1 MSSTK
6 TSEADLGGLS
16 FEAALE
22 RLEAI
27 VQRLESGEVNLEESI
42 RIYEEGVKI
51 KAFCE
56 KKLAEA
62 QDRVDKIVLA
72 PDGAVTTEPT
82 EIP

>member
-1 MSSTK
+1 MSSAK

-72 PDGAVTTEPT
+72 PDGSVTTEPT